1 MDKKTLSSFCSCFY
15 FVYNESG
22 NYKSGVWLCL
32 GKPSLGENPFTMK
45 QKWMMFKDVEVI
57 LGSDKED
64 RLCLFSFQIW
74 GMVFSFL
81 GRMSGDNW

>member
-1 MDKKTLSSFCSCFY
+1 
-15 FVYNESG
+15 
-22 NYKSGVWLCL
+22 
-32 GKPSLGENPFTMK
+32 
-45 QKWMMFKDVEVI
+45 MMFKDVEAI